1 MKILVN
7 ALSVAYGGGLI
18 RTLNIINTFRQFPDI
33 DFLILCPDI
42 KYYKDVKS
50 KNVTLLTIS
59 DLFLKKAVRT
69 YTDIFLIPAIIKKY
83 NPDLVLSL
91 GNLPAVTKRY
101 QVFLHDNPLAS
112 VINFRKFGYKRIKD
126 VMINRLR
133 NMLLAKRLNYVD
145 HLITQTNIQ
154 LNTLKE
160 VYPRQMKKV
169 GKKSVIPPSVPE
181 FQISK
186 SIKCGSIYHINTDST
201 NLLCM
206 SRYYP
211 HKNIEMLLDLARI
224 FRQNSSPFKIIL
236 TLSKSHGKGVSALLK
251 KIKKEKLA
259 GYIINIGEISPL
271 CLTEIMKY
279 IDALILPSLL
289 ESYSLTY
296 LEAMFFQKPVFTSD
310 LDFAHE
316 ACKNAAFY
324 FNPADAGDIYSTII
338 SAFQERKELKR
349 KLNNEKS
356 LLKNI
361 HGWNTI
367 METVLKNIK
376 I

>member
-1 MKILVN
+1 MKILVH

-18 RTLNIINTFRQFPDI
+18 RTLNIINTFRQFPEI

-59 DLFLKKAVRT
+59 ALFLKKAARI
-69 YTDIFLIPAIIKKY
+69 YTDIFLVPATIKKY

-91 GNLPAVTKRY
+91 GNLPALTKRY

-112 VINFRKFGYKRIKD
+112 VMDFRKFGYKKIKD
-126 VMINRLR
+126 IMINRLR
-133 NMLLAKRLNYVD
+133 NKLLGKRLIYVD
-145 HLITQTNIQ
+145 HLITQTSIQ

-160 VYPRQMKKV
+160 VYPLQIKKIE
-169 GKKSVIPPSVPE
+169 KKSVIPPSIPE

-186 SIKCGSIYHINTDST
+186 SIKCNNISHINTDST
-201 NLLCM
+201 IILCM

-211 HKNIEMLLDLARI
+211 HKNIEILLELARI
-224 FRQNSSPFKIIL
+224 FKQNNNPFKIIL
-236 TLSKSHGKGVSALLK
+236 TLSKSHDKKVSALLK
-251 KIKKEKLA
+251 KINKEKLY
-259 GYIINIGEISPL
+259 GYINNIGEISPL
-271 CLTEIMKY
+271 CLTEIMNY

-296 LEAMFFQKPVFTSD
+296 LEAMFFEKPVFTSD

-324 FNPADAGDIYSTII
+324 FNPADAGDIYCTIV
-338 SAFQERKELKR
+338 SAFQDPEKLKR
-349 KLNNEKS
+349 KINNEKT

-367 METVLKNIK
+367 METVLKNIQ

>member
-1 MKILVN
+1 MKILVH

-18 RTLNIINTFRQFPDI
+18 RTLNIINAFRQFPDI

-50 KNVTLLTIS
+50 KNVTFLTIS
-59 DLFLKKAVRT
+59 DLFLKKAVRI
-69 YTDIFLIPAIIKKY
+69 YTDIFLVPTIIKKY

-91 GNLPAVTKRY
+91 GNLPALTKRY

-112 VINFRKFGYKRIKD
+112 VMNFRKFGYKRIKD
-126 VMINRLR
+126 IMINRLR
-133 NMLLAKRLNYVD
+133 NKLLAERLNYVD
-145 HLITQTNIQ
+145 HLITQTSVQ
-154 LNTLKE
+154 LNTLME
-160 VYPRQMKKV
+160 VYSRQMKKIE
-169 GKKSVIPPSVPE
+169 KKSVIPPSIPE

-186 SIKCGSIYHINTDST
+186 SIKCSSICPINTDST

-211 HKNIEMLLDLARI
+211 HKNIEILLDLARI
-224 FRQNSSPFKIIL
+224 FRQNNSPFKIIL
-236 TLSKSHGKGVSALLK
+236 TLSKSHGRRVSALLK
-251 KIKKEKLA
+251 KINKEKLE

-296 LEAMFFQKPVFTSD
+296 LEAMFFEKPVFTSD

-324 FNPADAGDIYSTII
+324 FNPVNAGDIYSTIT
-338 SAFQERKELKR
+338 SAFQEREELKS

-367 METVLKNIK
+367 METVLKNIR